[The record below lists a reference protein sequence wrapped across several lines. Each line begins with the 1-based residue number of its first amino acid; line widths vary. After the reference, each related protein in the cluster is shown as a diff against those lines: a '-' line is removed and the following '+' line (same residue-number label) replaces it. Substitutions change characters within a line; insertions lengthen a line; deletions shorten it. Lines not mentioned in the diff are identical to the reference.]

1 MSLSSSCLIHPPDRE
16 KRLIQMLAED
26 ITPTALEVWP
36 FIVTQDHHGHQDF
49 RASPDGQPLGDHRRW
64 SVREPGDLARSR

>member
-1 MSLSSSCLIHPPDRE
+1 MDHE

-26 ITPTALEVWP
+26 IMSTPLRVWP

-49 RASPDGQPLGDHRRW
+49 RASPNATHSAITVAGRFASLEILRGAGDATR
-64 SVREPGDLARSR
+64 